1 MYALKM
7 RNVSEHRYIYPSVLH
22 VAHGW
27 SVTIEK
33 RFQVIYTVFHKKT
46 WQYICDHNS
55 GNT

>member
-33 RFQVIYTVFHKKT
+33 RFQVIYTVFHKKNVAV
-46 WQYICDHNS
+46 HL
-55 GNT
+55 